1 MSTAHS
7 HATLSTTGATH
18 HQGTDERS
26 HREFVNQDLDSDVH
40 LLARLVRAGDA
51 RAFEALYRR
60 HTDMLY
66 ATAVRI
72 TGDRDAA
79 GDVVH
84 DAWVRVVETG
94 ARFEHRSA
102 FRTWVTGILLN
113 VIRERARDASR
124 TRGWSDADARVAD
137 DSSLGTPSE
146 TGDAFGLDVAGV
158 DPIDLDA
165 AIAALPNGFRK
176 VLVLHDVDGF
186 THDEIAEMLH
196 IMPGTSKS
204 QLARARQRV
213 RQLLGE
219 HAPRRVK

>member
-1 MSTAHS
+1 
-7 HATLSTTGATH
+7 
-18 HQGTDERS
+18 
-26 HREFVNQDLDSDVH
+26 
-40 LLARLVRAGDA
+40 ARLVSAGDS

-79 GDVVH
+79 ADVVH

-137 DSSLGTPSE
+137 DSSLGAPSE
-146 TGDAFGLDVAGV
+146 TGDAFGLDVAAV

-176 VLVLHDVDGF
+176 VLVLHDVEGF
-186 THDEIAEMLH
+186 THDEIAELLH

-204 QLARARQRV
+204 QLVRARQRV

-219 HAPRRVK
+219 HAPRRAK